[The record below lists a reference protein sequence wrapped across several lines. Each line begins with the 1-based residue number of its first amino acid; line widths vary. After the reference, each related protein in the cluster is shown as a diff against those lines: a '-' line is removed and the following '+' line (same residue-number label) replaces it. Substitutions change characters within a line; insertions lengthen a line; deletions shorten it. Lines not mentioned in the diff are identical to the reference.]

1 VSNKGVRKFLLVCF
15 NNALAVAVI
24 AIVVIAPSTVA
35 GVFTGSPSAPAPVAQ
50 QNSALV
56 LNLQTETLKTI
67 FRQVE
72 GSVVQITRSV
82 PAPSL
87 SSQQTENGTALGS
100 GFISDKIGHIITNNH
115 VVGNAKLVDVTFID
129 GNRYTANVTGTD
141 PYSDIAVLK
150 IIENKNNNTI
160 QQQLQ
165 KLRPLV
171 LGNSSDVEVGDR
183 VVAIGNPYGLDGTMT
198 TGIVSQLGRLV
209 PSPNPGFSIP
219 DIIQTDAA
227 VNPGN
232 SGGPLLNMQGHVIG
246 INFAALQ
253 GGGLGFA
260 IPSNLI
266 NKVVPML
273 IEKGNYI
280 HPYLGFDGT
289 TLTSDLAANLGNAAR
304 NLKGIFVNTVV
315 KGGPADKAG
324 LQGTTID
331 QYGQKHG
338 GDVIIAVDRQN
349 TTQLEDLISY
359 MEKNKSAGDTVI
371 LTAYRNGHTLVLN
384 VVLGGRLSLIP

>member
-1 VSNKGVRKFLLVCF
+1 MSNKGVRKFLLVCF

-35 GVFTGSPSAPAPVAQ
+35 GVFTGSPSASAPVAQ
-50 QNSALV
+50 QNSAPV

-150 IIENKNNNTI
+150 IIENKNNNTF

-289 TLTSDLAANLGNAAR
+289 TLTSDLG
-304 NLKGIFVNTVV
+304 
-315 KGGPADKAG
+315 
-324 LQGTTID
+324 
-331 QYGQKHG
+331 
-338 GDVIIAVDRQN
+338 
-349 TTQLEDLISY
+349 S
-359 MEKNKSAGDTVI
+359 KSRKCRT
-371 LTAYRNGHTLVLN
+371 
-384 VVLGGRLSLIP
+384 